1 MREAVQVIHAQ
12 RVMPLNDRPPAT
24 GRYVLYW
31 MQQAQRARFNHALEY
46 AVRQANAL
54 GLPLVC
60 VFGLTD
66 EFPEANLRHYTFMMQ
81 GLAEV
86 GETLAERGIRFVMLR
101 QAPDSA
107 ALSLAPDAALLVTD
121 RGYLRVQV
129 EWRRRVAEAAPCP
142 VAQVE
147 TDVVVP
153 VEVVSDKEEYAAR
166 TIRPRIHKHLLEY
179 LQPLA
184 ETELAHDSVTID
196 LDFEDLRPS
205 PATLDRLDIDRAIA
219 PVGVFTGGEAEARRL
234 LSEFIA
240 GKLDDYDAL
249 RNDPSLDFVSQ
260 LSPYLHFGQVS
271 ALDIALQVIEAD
283 SSGEEAFIEE
293 LVVRRELGMNF
304 VRYNPGYDTYEVAVP
319 EWARKTLA
327 AHEADPREYVYGI
340 ERLEQADT
348 HDEYWNAAQNE
359 MLRTGKM
366 HNYMRMYW
374 GKKILEW
381 TPTAREGF
389 EIALYLNNKYSLDGR
404 DPNSFAGVAWCFG
417 KHDRPWQQRDI
428 FGTVRY
434 MNANGLR
441 RKFDMDAYLRK
452 VDQ

>member
-1 MREAVQVIHAQ
+1 MIHAQ

-31 MQQAQRARFNHALEY
+31 MQQAQRIEYNHALEH
-46 AVRQANAL
+46 ATRQANAL

-86 GETLAERGIRFVMLR
+86 SEALADRGIRFVMLR

-107 ALSLAPDAALLVTD
+107 ALRLASDAALLVTD

-142 VAQVE
+142 VMQVE

-153 VEVVSDKEEYAAR
+153 VEVVSEKEEYAAR
-166 TIRPRIHKHLLEY
+166 TIRPRIHKHLLEF

-184 ETELAHDSVTID
+184 QTEPMHDSTGLD
-196 LDFEDLRPS
+196 LDVETLRPS
-205 PATLDRLDIDRAIA
+205 LSALEGLGIDRAIQ
-219 PVGVFTGGEAEARRL
+219 PVSAFTGGGAEARRL

-240 GKLDDYDAL
+240 DKLADYDAL
-249 RNDPSLDFVSQ
+249 RNDPSLDFVSHM
-260 LSPYLHFGQVS
+260 SPYLHFGQIS
-271 ALDIALQVIEAD
+271 PLDIALQVIDAD
-283 SSGEEAFIEE
+283 SPGEGAFIEE
-293 LVVRRELGMNF
+293 LVVRRELSMNL
-304 VRYNPGYDTYEVAVP
+304 VRYNPGYDTYEGAVP
-319 EWARKTLA
+319 EWARRTLA
-327 AHEADPREYVYGI
+327 AHQADPREYLYDL
-340 ERLEQADT
+340 EHLEQART

-389 EIALYLNNKYSLDGR
+389 EIALHLNNKYSLDGR

-452 VDQ
+452 VDG

>member
-1 MREAVQVIHAQ
+1 MIHAQ
-12 RVMPLNDRPPAT
+12 RVMPLNDRPPVT

-31 MQQAQRARFNHALEY
+31 MQQAQRVRSNHALEY
-46 AVRQANAL
+46 ATRQANAL

-60 VFGLTD
+60 VFGLTA

-86 GETLAERGIRFVMLR
+86 SEALAGRGIRFVMLR
-101 QAPDSA
+101 QAPDAA

-121 RGYLRVQV
+121 RGYLRVQI

-142 VAQVE
+142 VIQVE

-153 VEVVSDKEEYAAR
+153 VEVVSEKEEYAAR

-184 ETELAHDSVTID
+184 ETELRRDSISVD
-196 LDFEDLRPS
+196 LDVEDLRPS
-205 PATLDRLDIDRAIA
+205 LATLNGLDIDRAIG
-219 PVGVFTGGEAEARRL
+219 PVSAFTGGESEARRL

-240 GKLDDYDAL
+240 DKLVDYDAL

-260 LSPYLHFGQVS
+260 MSPYLHFGQIS
-271 ALDIALQVIEAD
+271 PLDIALQVIEAD
-283 SSGEEAFIEE
+283 SPGEEAYIEE
-293 LVVRRELGMNF
+293 LVVRRELSMNF
-304 VRYNPGYDTYEVAVP
+304 VRYNGAYDTYEGAVP

-327 AHEADPREYVYGI
+327 AHEADPREYVYDI
-340 ERLEQADT
+340 EHLEQADT

-381 TPTAREGF
+381 TPTARDGF
-389 EIALYLNNKYSLDGR
+389 ETALYLNNKYSLDGR

-452 VDQ
+452 VEG

>member
-1 MREAVQVIHAQ
+1 MIHAQ

-31 MQQAQRARFNHALEY
+31 MQQAQRIEYNHALEY
-46 AVRQANAL
+46 ATRQANAL

-86 GETLAERGIRFVMLR
+86 SEHLAGRGIRFVMLR

-107 ALSLAPDAALLVTD
+107 ALRLASDAALLVTD

-129 EWRRRVAEAAPCP
+129 EWRRRVAEAAPCA
-142 VAQVE
+142 VIQVE

-179 LQPLA
+179 LKPLA
-184 ETELAHDSVTID
+184 QTEPMHDSTGLD
-196 LDFEDLRPS
+196 LDVETLRPS
-205 PATLDRLDIDRAIA
+205 LSALDGLGIDRAIQ
-219 PVGVFTGGEAEARRL
+219 PVSAFTGGGAEARRL

-240 GKLDDYDAL
+240 DKLADYEAL
-249 RNDPSLDFVSQ
+249 RNDPSLDFVSHM
-260 LSPYLHFGQVS
+260 SPYLHFGQIS
-271 ALDIALQVIEAD
+271 PLDIALQVIDAD
-283 SSGEEAFIEE
+283 SPGEGAFIEE
-293 LVVRRELGMNF
+293 LVVRRELSMNL
-304 VRYNPGYDTYEVAVP
+304 VRYNPGYDTYEGAVP
-319 EWARKTLA
+319 EWARRTLA
-327 AHEADPREYVYGI
+327 AHQADPREYLYDL
-340 ERLEQADT
+340 EHLEQART

-389 EIALYLNNKYSLDGR
+389 EIALHLNNKYSLDGR

-452 VDQ
+452 VDG

>member
-1 MREAVQVIHAQ
+1 MIHAQ

-31 MQQAQRARFNHALEY
+31 MQQAQRVRFNHALEY
-46 AVRQANAL
+46 SARQANAL

-66 EFPEANLRHYTFMMQ
+66 EFPDANLRHYTFMMQ

-86 GETLAERGIRFVMLR
+86 GEALAERGIRFAILR
-101 QAPDSA
+101 QTPDAA

-129 EWRRRVAEAAPCP
+129 EWRRRVAEVAPCP
-142 VAQVE
+142 VIQVE

-166 TIRPRIHKHLLEY
+166 TIRPRIHKHLVEY
-179 LQPLA
+179 LEPLA

-196 LDFEDLRPS
+196 LHVEDLRPS
-205 PATLDRLDIDRAIA
+205 LATLDGLDIDRAIA
-219 PVGVFTGGEAEARRL
+219 PVGTFTGGESEARRL
-234 LSEFIA
+234 LSEFISD
-240 GKLDDYDAL
+240 KLADYDSL

-260 LSPYLHFGQVS
+260 MSPYLHFGQVS

-283 SSGEEAFIEE
+283 SPGEEAFIEE
-293 LVVRRELGMNF
+293 LVVRRELSMNF
-304 VRYNPGYDTYEVAVP
+304 VRYNPDYDTYEAAVP

-327 AHEADPREYVYGI
+327 AHDADAREYLYDV
-340 ERLEQADT
+340 EHLEQADT
-348 HDEYWNAAQNE
+348 HDEYWNAAQRE
-359 MLRTGKM
+359 MLQTGKM

-389 EIALYLNNKYSLDGR
+389 EIALHLNNKYSLDGR

-417 KHDRPWQQRDI
+417 KHDRPWQQRNVL
-428 FGTVRY
+428 GTVRY

-452 VDQ
+452 VER

>member
-1 MREAVQVIHAQ
+1 MIHAQ
-12 RVMPLNDRPPAT
+12 RVMPLNDHPPVT

-31 MQQAQRARFNHALEY
+31 MQQAQRVRSNHALEY
-46 AVRQANAL
+46 ATRQANAMD
-54 GLPLVC
+54 LPLVC

-66 EFPEANLRHYTFMMQ
+66 EFPDANLRHYTFMMQ

-86 GETLAERGIRFVMLR
+86 SEALAGRGIRFVMLR
-101 QAPDSA
+101 QTPDVA
-107 ALSLAPDAALLVTD
+107 ALSLAPDAALVVTD
-121 RGYLRVQV
+121 RGYLRVQHQ
-129 EWRRRVAEAAPCP
+129 WRRQVSEAAPCP
-142 VAQVE
+142 VVQVE

-153 VEVVSDKEEYAAR
+153 VEVVSEKEEYAAR

-184 ETELAHDSVTID
+184 ETEIVHDSITID
-196 LDFEDLRPS
+196 LDVEELRPS
-205 PATLDRLDIDRAIA
+205 LAALNGLDIDRAIG
-219 PVGVFTGGEAEARRL
+219 PVSAFTGGESEARRL

-240 GKLDDYDAL
+240 DKLVDYDAL

-260 LSPYLHFGQVS
+260 MSPYLHFGQVS
-271 ALDIALQVIEAD
+271 PLDVALQIIEAD
-283 SSGEEAFIEE
+283 SPGEEAFIEE
-293 LVVRRELGMNF
+293 LVVRRELSMNF
-304 VRYNPGYDTYEVAVP
+304 VRYNGAYDTYEAAVP

-327 AHEADPREYVYGI
+327 VHEADPREYLYDVDHF
-340 ERLEQADT
+340 EQADT

-359 MLRTGKM
+359 MLLTGKM

-381 TPTAREGF
+381 TPTARDGF
-389 EIALYLNNKYSLDGR
+389 ETALYLNNKYSLDGR

-452 VDQ
+452 VEG

>member
-1 MREAVQVIHAQ
+1 MIHAQ

-31 MQQAQRARFNHALEY
+31 MQQAQRVRFNHALEY
-46 AVRQANAL
+46 ATRQANAMD
-54 GLPLVC
+54 LPLVC

-66 EFPEANLRHYTFMMQ
+66 DFPDANLRHYTFMMQ
-81 GLAEV
+81 GLMEV
-86 GETLAERGIRFVMLR
+86 SEALAERGIRFVMLR
-101 QAPDSA
+101 QTPDA
-107 ALSLAPDAALLVTD
+107 TALSLASDAALLVTD

-142 VAQVE
+142 VIQVE

-184 ETELAHDSVTID
+184 QTQITHDATSLELDVEDVMPSSEA
-196 LDFEDLRPS
+196 LDGLG
-205 PATLDRLDIDRAIA
+205 IDRAIR
-219 PVGVFTGGEAEARRL
+219 PVSAFTGGEAEARRL

-240 GKLDDYDAL
+240 DKLADCYEL

-260 LSPYLHFGQVS
+260 MSPYLHFGQIS
-271 ALDIALQVIEAD
+271 PLYIALQVIEAD
-283 SSGEEAFIEE
+283 SPGEDAFIEE
-293 LVVRRELGMNF
+293 LVVRRELSMNF
-304 VRYNPGYDTYEVAVP
+304 VRYNPDYDTYEAAVP

-327 AHEADPREYVYGI
+327 AHEVDPRDYVYDI
-340 ERLEQADT
+340 DHLEQADT

-389 EIALYLNNKYSLDGR
+389 EIALHLNNKYSLDGR

-441 RKFDMDAYLRK
+441 RKFDMEAYLRK
-452 VDQ
+452 VDG

>member
-1 MREAVQVIHAQ
+1 MIHAQ
-12 RVMPLNDRPPAT
+12 RVMPLNDRPPVT

-31 MQQAQRARFNHALEY
+31 MQQAQRTEYNHALEY
-46 AVRQANAL
+46 ATRQANAL

-66 EFPEANLRHYTFMMQ
+66 EFPETNLRHYTFMMQ

-86 GETLAERGIRFVMLR
+86 SDALAERGIRFVMLR

-107 ALSLAPDAALLVTD
+107 ALRLASDAALLVTD

-142 VAQVE
+142 VMQVE

-179 LQPLA
+179 LKPLA
-184 ETELAHDSVTID
+184 QTKPMHDSTGLD
-196 LDFEDLRPS
+196 LDVEDLRPS
-205 PATLDRLDIDRAIA
+205 LATLDGLSMDRTVG
-219 PVGVFTGGEAEARRL
+219 PVSAFTGGGAEARRL

-240 GKLDDYDAL
+240 EKLADYDEL
-249 RNDPSLDFVSQ
+249 RNDPSLDFVSHMG
-260 LSPYLHFGQVS
+260 PYLHFGQIS
-271 ALDIALQVIEAD
+271 PLDIALQVIEAD
-283 SSGEEAFIEE
+283 SPGEEAFIEE
-293 LVVRRELGMNF
+293 LVVRRELSMNL
-304 VRYNPGYDTYEVAVP
+304 VRYNPGYDTYEAAVP
-319 EWARKTLA
+319 EWARRTLA
-327 AHEADPREYVYGI
+327 AHQADPREYLYDL
-340 ERLEQADT
+340 EHLEQADT

-389 EIALYLNNKYSLDGR
+389 EIALNLNNKYSLDGR

-452 VDQ
+452 VDG